1 MGIALDSCSEVTKG
15 RGEDNVV
22 TEGDA
27 LSQNKLG
34 FQMQNSLNQVCV
46 IVWEFSVSYSML
58 FIWARY
64 VYC

>member
-1 MGIALDSCSEVTKG
+1 M
-15 RGEDNVV
+15 

-27 LSQNKLG
+27 LSQNKLA
-34 FQMQNSLNQVCV
+34 FQIKNSLSQLCV

-64 VYC
+64 VSCG